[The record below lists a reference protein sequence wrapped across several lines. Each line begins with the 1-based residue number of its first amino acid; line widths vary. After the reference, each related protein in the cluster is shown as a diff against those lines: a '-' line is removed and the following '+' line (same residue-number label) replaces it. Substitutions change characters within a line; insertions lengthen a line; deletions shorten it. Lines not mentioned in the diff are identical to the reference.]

1 MNPAIILGQ
10 ICFLFILIFS
20 LSFNPSLV
28 FWVTSGIVI
37 VTCVYL
43 RVNGWKGF
51 NIRDADGRLTILIIL
66 FGFSAM
72 YSFSESKNWIYF
84 VGSLLQV
91 IAMALRIDYTSFF
104 KKE

>member
-1 MNPAIILGQ
+1 MNLAIILCQ
-10 ICFLFILIFS
+10 ICFLFILLFG

-28 FWVTSGIVI
+28 LWVTSGIMI

-43 RVNGWKGF
+43 RVNGWKGV
-51 NIRDADGRLTILIIL
+51 NIRDEDGRLTILIIL

-72 YSFSESKNWIYF
+72 YVFFDSKNWIYF
-84 VGSLLQV
+84 VGSLLQA